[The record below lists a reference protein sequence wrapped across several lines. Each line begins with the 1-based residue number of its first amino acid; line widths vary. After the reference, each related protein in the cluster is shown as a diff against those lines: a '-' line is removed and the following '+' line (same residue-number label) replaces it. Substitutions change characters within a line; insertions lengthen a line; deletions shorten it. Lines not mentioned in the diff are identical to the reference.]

1 MDREYRLLAAI
12 VVFFWII
19 AIAAALVV
27 SIEPSWAHFGS

>member
-12 VVFFWII
+12 VVVFWII

-27 SIEPSWAHFGS
+27 TIDPSLAHFGS